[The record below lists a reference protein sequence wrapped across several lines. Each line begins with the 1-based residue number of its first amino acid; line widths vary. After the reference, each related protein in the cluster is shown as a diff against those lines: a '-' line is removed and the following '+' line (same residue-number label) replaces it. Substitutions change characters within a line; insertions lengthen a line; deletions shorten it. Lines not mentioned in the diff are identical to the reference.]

1 MFVDARMLQSGASAA
16 HEADGHTAA
25 PAFTEMDKRNAATL
39 RAVRCSSTT

>member
-1 MFVDARMLQSGASAA
+1 MFVEAQLLQSGASAVP
-16 HEADGHTAA
+16 EAGGQAAA